1 MRIQRLNHSVYKL
14 EYHLVWGTKYRAKIL
29 KPYVKEKLLK
39 SFQQTEFLYP
49 TLHILKVNI
58 AEDHVHLIVEIAPS
72 VSIAA
77 MVQKL
82 KNHSSLNLK
91 RKFKYIREM
100 DDGCG
105 IWSMGYF
112 VSSVGLNEKVIAK
125 YVANQDKHDRPKNI
139 SFEFSWD
146 PKWNLGR

>member
-29 KPYVKEKLLK
+29 KPYVKKKLLD

-49 TLHILKVNI
+49 TLHILKVNM

-72 VSIAA
+72 VSIAT

-82 KNHSSLNLK
+82 KSHSSMELK

-105 IWSMGYF
+105 VWSVGYF
-112 VSSVGLNEKVIAK
+112 VSSVGLNERVIAK
-125 YVANQDKHDRPKNI
+125 YVANQDKHDRPRNA
-139 SFEFSWD
+139 SFEFS
-146 PKWNLGR
+146 